1 MAKVTKDMMVAQ
13 VLQMDR
19 ETAPIFMKFGLHCLG
34 WPGAT
39 MESIGDAANVHGISA
54 DELIEQL
61 NKHFEAKGE

>member
-34 WPGAT
+34 
-39 MESIGDAANVHGISA
+39 
-54 DELIEQL
+54 
-61 NKHFEAKGE
+61 